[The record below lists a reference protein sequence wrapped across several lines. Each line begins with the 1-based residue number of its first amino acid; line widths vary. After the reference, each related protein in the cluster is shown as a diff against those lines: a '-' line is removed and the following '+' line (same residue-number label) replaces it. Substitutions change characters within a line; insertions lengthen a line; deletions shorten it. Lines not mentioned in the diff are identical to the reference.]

1 LPYDGSDNTQCFIP
15 YGLHQESA
23 VLPPH
28 GQEECAKDMIFGSMD
43 FSYVGSYSNAYS
55 LNEWIEET
63 MPAGLWA
70 HIGLGADDDHDGSY
84 SYEYHGFQ
92 PDSCAGPCVA
102 DFDCDIL
109 VTPQQFG
116 GFEFSCDS
124 PVFQSE
130 ECDCSGC
137 QSFEKMCPA
146 FEKVSSA
153 APPARRTP
161 PHSLTSPSP
170 KEPEPPCGP
179 NFIRKCKTRPDFMKV
194 SSR

>member
-1 LPYDGSDNTQCFIP
+1 
-15 YGLHQESA
+15 

-161 PHSLTSPSP
+161 PTLSPPPPLRNPNRRADRTSSASA
-170 KEPEPPCGP
+170 
-179 NFIRKCKTRPDFMKV
+179 RLARTL
-194 SSR
+194 

>member
-1 LPYDGSDNTQCFIP
+1 M
-15 YGLHQESA
+15 
-23 VLPPH
+23 LPPH
-28 GQEECAKDMIFGSMD
+28 GQEECAKDMIFSAD

-55 LNEWIEET
+55 INEWIEEN
-63 MPAGLWA
+63 MPAGVWA
-70 HIGLGADDDHDGSY
+70 HLGLGADDDHGSY
-84 SYEYHGFQ
+84 SYDGFQ

-137 QSFEKMCPA
+137 RSFEKMCPA
-146 FEKVSSA
+146 FEKVS
-153 APPARRTP
+153 PPRRP
-161 PHSLTSPSP
+161 PDVLHRHSLTAPSP
-170 KEPEPPCGP
+170 KDPEPPCGP

-194 SSR
+194 SSQ